1 MTVKTFVAAALVG
14 GLALMTSP
22 SQVLAETTGTQRFTV
37 LIPADGPGTVIAT
50 GVVTGVGSEVDTREQ
65 VPPGSPFQATYTFRE
80 GQLFATVAAAGRP
93 QVEFNPRS
101 CVTTITLVDTATIT
115 GGTGAFEG
123 ASGSSTDTVRVTSVA
138 GRGDDGRCLGPEHPP
153 IFELGIIRSE
163 GTLTLP

>member
-1 MTVKTFVAAALVG
+1 MTIKKFAAAAIMG
-14 GLALMTSP
+14 GLVLMTSP
-22 SQVLAETTGTQRFTV
+22 NQVLADTTGNQRFTV

-50 GVVTGVGSEVDTREQ
+50 GVVTAVGSEVDTREQ
-65 VPPGSPFQATYTFRE
+65 VPPGSPFQATYTFPQ

-93 QVEFNPRS
+93 QVEFNPWS

-123 ASGSSTDTVRVTSVA
+123 ASGSSTETVRVTSVA

-153 IFELGIIRSE
+153 SCELGIIGSE
-163 GTLTLP
+163 GILTLP

>member
-1 MTVKTFVAAALVG
+1 MTIKKFAAAAIVG

-22 SQVLAETTGTQRFTV
+22 NQVLAETSRTQRFTV
-37 LIPADGPGTVIAT
+37 LIPAEGPGTVIAT

-65 VPPGSPFQATYTFRE
+65 VPPGSPFQATYTFPE

-93 QVEFNPRS
+93 QVEFNPGN
-101 CVTTITLVDTATIT
+101 CVTTINLVDTATIT

-123 ASGSSTDTVRVTSVA
+123 ASGSSTDTVRVISVA

>member
-1 MTVKTFVAAALVG
+1 
-14 GLALMTSP
+14 MTSP
-22 SQVLAETTGTQRFTV
+22 NQVLAETTGTQRFTV

-65 VPPGSPFQATYTFRE
+65 VPPGTPFQATYTFSE
-80 GQLFATVAAAGRP
+80 GQLFVTVAAAGRP
-93 QVEFNPRS
+93 HVDYNPRS
-101 CVTTITLVDTATIT
+101 CVTTMTLVDTATIN

-123 ASGSSTDTVRVTSVA
+123 ATGSSTETVRVTSVA
-138 GRGDDGRCLGPEHPP
+138 GRGDDGRCLGREHPP

>member
-1 MTVKTFVAAALVG
+1 MKKFAAAAIVG

-22 SQVLAETTGTQRFTV
+22 NQVLAETTGSQRFTV

-65 VPPGSPFQATYTFRE
+65 VPPSSPFQATYTFPE
-80 GQLFATVAAAGRP
+80 GQLFATVSAAGRP

-101 CVTTITLVDTATIT
+101 CVTTITIVDTATIT

-123 ASGSSTDTVRVTSVA
+123 ASGSSTEKVRVTSVA
-138 GRGDDGRCLGPEHPP
+138 GRGSDGRCLGPESPP
-153 IFELGIIRSE
+153 LFELAVIRSE
-163 GTLTLP
+163 GTLSLP

>member
-1 MTVKTFVAAALVG
+1 MKKFVAAAIVG

-22 SQVLAETTGTQRFTV
+22 NQVLAETTGNQRFTV
-37 LIPADGPGTVIAT
+37 LIPAEGPGTVIAT
-50 GVVTGVGSEVDTREQ
+50 GVVTGVGSEVDTRKQ

-123 ASGSSTDTVRVTSVA
+123 ATGSSTDTVRVTSVA
-138 GRGDDGRCLGPEHPP
+138 GRDAEGRCLGPEHPP
-153 IFELGIIRSE
+153 IFELGIIRAE
-163 GTLTLP
+163 GTLSLP